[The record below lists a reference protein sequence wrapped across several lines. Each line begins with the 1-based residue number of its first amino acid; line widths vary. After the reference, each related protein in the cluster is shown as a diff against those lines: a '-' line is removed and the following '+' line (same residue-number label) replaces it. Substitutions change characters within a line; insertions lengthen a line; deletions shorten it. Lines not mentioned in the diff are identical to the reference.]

1 VKPDSPLLKPLIIAV
16 LQSPHLVLHG
26 FYSHAGNAYGARD
39 GVTAADFLRLEIVA
53 VQTGAEL
60 AHAVA
65 AELGLPSLKLVM
77 SVGSTPTASASRHLA
92 DGALPAAQRAHAA
105 LPPTMRAVVDARAQA
120 EPGRLGVRGG
130 RLEIHAGVY
139 PLLDLQQRATGL
151 HTDAD
156 AALSILARVC
166 SVYAHREPPQVLI
179 DAGALA
185 FSKDTGPSG
194 GYGEVHKGLLVG
206 WRVSKVSQVC

>member
-1 VKPDSPLLKPLIIAV
+1 VKPDSPLLKPLIFAV

-65 AELGLPSLKLVM
+65 AELSLPPPKLVM

-92 DGALPAAQRAHAA
+92 DGPL
-105 LPPTMRAVVDARAQA
+105 LAVRGMADARAEP
-120 EPGRLGVRGG
+120 EPGTLGVRGG

-194 GYGEVHKGLLVG
+194 GYGEVHQGLLVG
-206 WRVSKVSQVC
+206 WRVSKVSQVR